1 MPKLSTSPLRY
12 PGGKSSLLDLLASI
26 IHNNDFRYF
35 QYAEPYAGGSGL
47 ALALMYGGYVSHIH
61 INDIDPAIWSFWH
74 SVLNHANDLVNLIE
88 TTPVTLSEREKQREI
103 YLKSDQSDPLALGFS
118 AFFLNRTN
126 RSGII
131 KGAGVIGGNQQ
142 NGNYKIDC
150 RFNRENLSNRV
161 RRINKYRDRITLY
174 NQDAV
179 NFMKNSSSGLHK
191 NTLFFIDPPYYN
203 KGAALYTSFYKPED
217 HAVVAQTVGELD
229 HPWLVTYDN
238 TQEISKLYDN
248 FRQYSFSIKY
258 SLRIKRKGDELLITS
273 NDIYIGSELNQY
285 QMAG

>member
-1 MPKLSTSPLRY
+1 MSKLSVSPLRY
-12 PGGKSSLLDLLASI
+12 PGGKSSLLDMLGSI
-26 IHNNDFRYF
+26 IHNNEFRYF

-61 INDIDPAIWSFWH
+61 LNDIDPAIWSFWH
-74 SVLNHANDLVNLIE
+74 SVLNHSNDLVKMIE
-88 TTPVTLSEREKQREI
+88 VTPITLKEREKQREI
-103 YLKSDQSDPLALGFS
+103 YLESDRSDPLLLGFA

-131 KGAGVIGGNQQ
+131 KGAGVIGGKLQ

-150 RFNRENLSNRV
+150 RFNRENLSDRI
-161 RRINKYRDRITLY
+161 RRIYKYKDRITLY

-179 NFMKNSSSGLHK
+179 HFMKNSGGLSK

-217 HAVVAQTVGELD
+217 HETVAQTVGALD

-238 TQEISKLYDN
+238 TQSISRLYDN
-248 FRQYSFSIKY
+248 FRQYSFNINY
-258 SLRIKRKGDELLITS
+258 SLRTKRKGDELLITS
-273 NDIYIGSELNQY
+273 DDVYIGSELNQY
-285 QMAG
+285 RKVG